1 MGVSTTPT
9 RVARLVSTTY
19 DHFAAAESLLR
30 SLKWAEFGKEV
41 AAVKPGSRNSETSHR
56 SGRIPFL
63 LWLPATIAHPRRG
76 GGDSCPTSP

>member
-1 MGVSTTPT
+1 MGISTTPT

-41 AAVKPGSRNSETSHR
+41 AAVKAGLKELRDLTSLWEDR
-56 SGRIPFL
+56 FL
-63 LWLPATIAHPRRG
+63 TLVARDNRPIRRRG
-76 GGDSCPTSP
+76 GG

>member
-1 MGVSTTPT
+1 MGISTTPT

-41 AAVKPGSRNSETSHR
+41 AAVKAGLKELRDLTSLWED
-56 SGRIPFL
+56 PFL
-63 LWLPATIAHPRRG
+63 TLVARDNRPIPRRG
-76 GGDSCPTSP
+76 GG

>member
-1 MGVSTTPT
+1 MGISTTPT

-41 AAVKPGSRNSETSHR
+41 AAVKAGLKELRDLTSLWEDR
-56 SGRIPFL
+56 FL
-63 LWLPATIAHPRRG
+63 TLVARDNRPTPRRG
-76 GGDSCPTSP
+76 GS